1 MRELTPRQNQ
11 ILEMI
16 QDFIDETGM
25 PPTRAEIAREL
36 GFKSAN
42 AAEEHLRAL
51 QKKGVIEL
59 VPGASRGIQLKD
71 SLREQIGLPL
81 VGRVAA
87 GQPILAEQNIEARYR
102 LDPSLFHPKP
112 HYLLRVH
119 GMKPRYHHK
128 IVGINSRLD
137 SIQAAILKIKFPHL
151 ETWTGQRT
159 TNAARYDKLFAAA
172 KLAKLIELPVASR
185 ECRHVWNQYVIRVPA
200 DHRDALRAH
209 LQARKIGTEVYYPV
223 PLHKQECFEVL
234 GTAGDPLPETNRAAT
249 EVIALPVAPGLTEAQ
264 QESVVEAIAGYFH
277 EQGLL
282 TGSGSAIKGPNFLK
296 SAG

>member
-51 QKKGVIEL
+51 QRKGVLDL

-87 GQPILAEQNIEARYR
+87 GNPILAEENIEAHYR
-102 LDPSLFHPKP
+102 LDPSLFNPKP

-119 GMKPRYHHK
+119 GMSMKDAGILDGDLVAVHRTPEVRSRQIIVARLEDEVTVKRYRQDGRMVWLLPENEDFEP
-128 IVGINSRLD
+128 IEVDLSEQALVIEGVVVG
-137 SIQAAILKIKFPHL
+137 
-151 ETWTGQRT
+151 
-159 TNAARYDKLFAAA
+159 
-172 KLAKLIELPVASR
+172 
-185 ECRHVWNQYVIRVPA
+185 VIR
-200 DHRDALRAH
+200 D
-209 LQARKIGTEVYYPV
+209 GM
-223 PLHKQECFEVL
+223 PLH
-234 GTAGDPLPETNRAAT
+234 
-249 EVIALPVAPGLTEAQ
+249 
-264 QESVVEAIAGYFH
+264 
-277 EQGLL
+277 
-282 TGSGSAIKGPNFLK
+282 
-296 SAG
+296 